1 MHGAASLEGP
11 HRGEIQQVLSQRSWA
26 VAAGTRSHCAERRG
40 RAIRRERPPDLRRP
54 RRQVTPFLSRRA
66 VLLGLGSIALGLA
79 LPIRRAAA
87 ATLAARTFEYRVD
100 ISMLY
105 ALLRY
110 SVGGSMVEEVDTT
123 AGRYRV
129 LITGTGTGVSTRIEA
144 KGLIDNGLYRP
155 LELKSAHSFLGRPS
169 TLSISYDY
177 ARGLVDYHA
186 LGHTLLSGR
195 RRQVDD
201 VVILPSDKPER
212 VVVHE

>member
-1 MHGAASLEGP
+1 MARSVSVALPE
-11 HRGEIQQVLSQRSWA
+11 RG
-26 VAAGTRSHCAERRG
+26 
-40 RAIRRERPPDLRRP
+40 
-54 RRQVTPFLSRRA
+54 LSRRA
-66 VLLGLGSIALGLA
+66 VLLGLGSLA
-79 LPIRRAAA
+79 LSLVIPTQRVAA

-144 KGLIDNGLYRP
+144 KGLIDNGRYRP